1 MWYWVQK
8 FTNTKI
14 LFKFVGYW
22 PMISIF
28 CDIPGLE
35 KKPNHV
41 YSVIFNGKRIF
52 GPMLK
57 HHLSKYKI
65 CTKQL
70 DDDSLVSTQ
79 LVIEAENC
87 HMYTVCI
94 TVPIILT
101 EMHSDIG
108 TLVIFEQT
116 FKL

>member
-35 KKPNHV
+35 KKTNHV

-52 GPMLK
+52 LADAETSPF
-57 HHLSKYKI
+57 KI
-65 CTKQL
+65 QNIYQTTK
-70 DDDSLVSTQ
+70 
-79 LVIEAENC
+79 
-87 HMYTVCI
+87 
-94 TVPIILT
+94 
-101 EMHSDIG
+101 
-108 TLVIFEQT
+108 
-116 FKL
+116 